1 GKADTHETLR
11 AHQFRDVERIA
22 RIVRALER
30 ILFEVRERETANRVG
45 EGLLLFGEV
54 ELHLDTLRPDYSA
67 FAPDALTIADHLVSS
82 RSMSAAYSSG
92 RRRERLGAVVGQP
105 GLEIIGHH

>member
-1 GKADTHETLR
+1 VGGRLANRLHERAALAAIGLKKADTHETVR
-11 AHQFRDVERIA
+11 AHQLRDIERIA

-54 ELHLDTLRPDYSA
+54 ELHLDTPDSNVA
-67 FAPDALTIADHLVSS
+67 SRRVACIALGHGFS
-82 RSMSAAYSSG
+82 RVRDGS
-92 RRRERLGAVVGQP
+92 
-105 GLEIIGHH
+105 

>member
-1 GKADTHETLR
+1 LAAIGLGKADAHETVR

-22 RIVRALER
+22 RVVRALER

-54 ELHLDTLRPDYSA
+54 ELHLGFPQTGRADFAACIGEQCVPLYRSFPRTARPQ
-67 FAPDALTIADHLVSS
+67 
-82 RSMSAAYSSG
+82 G
-92 RRRERLGAVVGQP
+92 R
-105 GLEIIGHH
+105 